1 MPAATRTSA
10 VGHWAALTST
20 AVRKRIALTLS
31 PALAL
36 FSLLLAPAMPAQAAT
51 CAYSDNPTILVTVPT
66 TLVGPLVLVG
76 EEFAGHYSGNTAV
89 PSKTRATSA
98 GVEAQCL

>member
-66 TLVGPLVLVG
+66 TRTVCARNPGLAGSPLI
-76 EEFAGHYSGNTAV
+76 EI
-89 PSKTRATSA
+89 ATSPTP
-98 GVEAQCL
+98 